1 MRIAFDGKRAVQN
14 FTGLGNYS
22 RFVLELLAQ
31 HFPENEYFVYA
42 QKSLPPGLAQLNKIE
57 LRQPPPKKFNALW
70 RSYGIVKDL
79 KRDKISLYHGLSN
92 ELPFG
97 ITSAKIPS
105 VVTIHDLIFLRFP
118 EFYPF
123 IDRVIYKY
131 KFKFACENASRI
143 IAVSEQTKEDIIN
156 YFGISEDKIDV
167 VYQGCNKIFQEPS
180 SDELK
185 RKISRKYKLP
195 KQYLLQVGTIERR
208 KNLLLTVKALKN
220 IPRTV
225 KLVVIG
231 KDTAYLKEVKALITQ
246 YKLDRR
252 VIFLKNVP
260 LEDLPPIYQQAQ
272 IFIYPSEFEG
282 FGIPII
288 EALHSGI
295 PVIAAIGSCL
305 EEAGGPHSSYIH
317 PQDDIQLSWSVNS
330 ILNNPDLGRNM
341 VEKGFEYVKKF
352 NTNQLAENLM
362 NTYQKVLN
370 HA

>member
-31 HFPENEYFVYA
+31 QYPENEYFVYA
-42 QKSLPPGLAQLNKIE
+42 QKSLPPGLARLNKLE
-57 LRQPPPKKFNALW
+57 LCQPPQKKFNALW
-70 RSYGIVKDL
+70 RSYGVIKDL
-79 KRDKISLYHGLSN
+79 QRDNISLYHGLSN

-118 EFYPF
+118 EFYPLV
-123 IDRVIYKY
+123 DRIIYKY
-131 KFKFACENASRI
+131 KFKYACENASRI
-143 IAVSEQTKEDIIN
+143 IAVSEQTKEDIIS
-156 YFGISEDKIDV
+156 YFDISEDKIDV
-167 VYQGCNKIFQEPS
+167 VYQGCNKVFQEPS

-185 RKISRKYKLP
+185 RKIGRKYKLP

-208 KNLLLTVKALKN
+208 KNLLLTIKALRN
-220 IPRTV
+220 IPRTI

-231 KDTAYLKEVKALITQ
+231 KETTYLKEVKGLIAQ

-252 VIFLKNVP
+252 VIFLKDVP
-260 LEDLPPIYQQAQ
+260 VEDLPPIYQQAQ

-305 EEAGGPHSSYIH
+305 EEAGGPDSSYIH
-317 PQDDIQLSWSVNS
+317 PHDDIQLSWSVNS
-330 ILNNPDLGRNM
+330 ILNNPDLSRKM

-352 NTNQLAENLM
+352 DSTELAKKLM
-362 NTYQKVLN
+362 STYQKVLD